1 MAARLGGG
9 ISLIL
14 ERPAAPG
21 TLLKTLLLCRVCS
34 ILCKKDE
41 DSRGSQGGRRQ
52 AGEQQDHISHTSF
65 GLTSPL
71 SYSVKRAREDPAA
84 KTTPH
89 HAWTPFLPFLPF
101 LPGAFICPILTRFIC
116 SLDVIPHSSLEA
128 RPTSHKHLE
137 WEGIGKKQNGETK
150 QKMKP
155 KKKETKGMKSQPRAF
170 APMGW

>member
-1 MAARLGGG
+1 MGG
-9 ISLIL
+9 IGLIL
-14 ERPAAPG
+14 ERPAAPR
-21 TLLKTLLLCRVCS
+21 TLLKTLLEYEVIYVR
-34 ILCKKDE
+34 KTKRKTQE
-41 DSRGSQGGRRQ
+41 AAKAGGGRR
-52 AGEQQDHISHTSF
+52 ESIKTDISHTSF

-84 KTTPH
+84 KIAPH

-101 LPGAFICPILTRFIC
+101 LPGAFICPILTRFVC

-137 WEGIGKKQNGETK
+137 WEGIGQKQNGETK

-170 APMGW
+170 ALMGW